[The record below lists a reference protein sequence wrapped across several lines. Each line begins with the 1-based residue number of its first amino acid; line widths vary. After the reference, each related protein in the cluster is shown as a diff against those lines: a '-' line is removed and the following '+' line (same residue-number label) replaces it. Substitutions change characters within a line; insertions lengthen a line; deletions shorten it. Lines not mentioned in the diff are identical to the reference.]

1 MSIPSDMNPPF
12 PVVAIWGWCLIQ
24 PELFNQIYSA
34 FGWIKSS
41 DGSNPSLMPFFKR
54 HVISQIIF
62 ALHPTSKLITLP
74 YLAWGG
80 EGDTFTSL
88 WLFYLKSSQLVHKD
102 GFFSFFQKRINYF
115 SLFWKHVFIFKMGF
129 RMSFH
134 FQNVVLFRNVLSFSK
149 CERFLECCF
158 SFFWKTQL

>member
-1 MSIPSDMNPPF
+1 MMLNPTW
-12 PVVAIWGWCLIQ
+12 IIQ
-24 PELFNQIYSA
+24 SNLLS
-34 FGWIKSS
+34 WIKSS
-41 DGSNPSLMPFFKR
+41 DGSNPSLMPFFKH

-88 WLFYLKSSQLVHKD
+88 WLFYLI
-102 GFFSFFQKRINYF
+102 FFLLTIMCLIWNLASLYIKIQKRINYF
-115 SLFWKHVFIFKMGF
+115 SLFWKHFFIFKMGF

-149 CERFLECCF
+149 CERFRECCF
-158 SFFWKTQL
+158 SFFRKTQL